1 MFWFCT
7 SHSSFFTR
15 KGAFYGFLRAE
26 DENVPHS
33 TFPVRQ
39 YPVFKARCKS
49 VDFEMQ
55 ESTDLDANLK
65 HVFASVQYLQD
76 LASFCTPSQMLGLKR
91 LVP

>member
-1 MFWFCT
+1 M
-7 SHSSFFTR
+7 
-15 KGAFYGFLRAE
+15 AE

-55 ESTDLDANLK
+55 ESIDLDANFK